1 MRNINN
7 VIIFKN
13 YEILIIIYYFIK
25 FESKFREMT
34 KKYQNK
40 YRIES
45 ARKKGYD
52 YSQNGAYF
60 ITIVTKNR
68 ECFFGDI
75 VDGKMQLSEIGKI
88 VWDEWFASEKI
99 RNHIFMD
106 EFVIMPNH
114 IHGIVIINND
124 DCRDALQNVSTT
136 DKTDKPKNK
145 FFSKISPSSKSLS
158 MMVRQF
164 KSAVTIKSR
173 EINPDFAWQ
182 PRFHDRIIRNEN
194 ELNRIRHYIRENP
207 VKWYRDRNNGNLWL

>member
-1 MRNINN
+1 
-7 VIIFKN
+7 
-13 YEILIIIYYFIK
+13 
-25 FESKFREMT
+25 MT

-68 ECFFGDI
+68 EWFFGDI
-75 VDGKMQLSEIGKI
+75 IGGYGGRDVLQNVSTTMELSEIGKI

-114 IHGIVIINND
+114 IHGIVVINND
-124 DCRDALQNVSTT
+124 VCGRDVLQNVST
-136 DKTDKPKNK
+136 DKSEKPKNE

-173 EINPDFAWQ
+173 EINPNFSWQ
-182 PRFHDRIIRNEN
+182 PRFHDRIIRNVN
-194 ELNRIRHYIRENP
+194 ELNRIRKYIRENP
-207 VKWYRDRNNGNLWL
+207 AKWYRDRNNGDDLWL

>member
-1 MRNINN
+1 
-7 VIIFKN
+7 
-13 YEILIIIYYFIK
+13 
-25 FESKFREMT
+25 MT

-68 ECFFGDI
+68 ECFFGNIDNRGD
-75 VDGKMQLSEIGKI
+75 VLQNVCTTMQLSEIGKI
-88 VWDEWFASEKI
+88 VWDEWFVSEKI

-124 DCRDALQNVSTT
+124 DCRDVLQNVST
-136 DKTDKPKNK
+136 DKSEKPKNK

-173 EINPDFAWQ
+173 EINPNFAWQ

-207 VKWYRDRNNGNLWL
+207 AKWYRDRNNGDDLWL